1 MKRIREAI
9 KLGIFDSFRQEFLR
23 VRYPTCSPAEAGH
36 SVRVIPPVPRLMSLL
51 DPFLLAM
58 ATPQQGSPN
67 PWLQLIPFAL
77 ILGIFYFVMVL
88 PMRKRQQKVTA
99 FLAALKV
106 GDRVITTGGIF
117 GSITTSERPVR
128 AAAGR
133 QQRAHRSLACGDR
146 RISGAGPRRP

>member
-1 MKRIREAI
+1 
-9 KLGIFDSFRQEFLR
+9 
-23 VRYPTCSPAEAGH
+23 
-36 SVRVIPPVPRLMSLL
+36 MSLL

-106 GDRVITTGGIF
+106 GDRVITTGGIY
-117 GSITTSERPVR
+117 GSIAKLSDQYVQLQVANNVRIEVSR
-128 AAAGR
+128 AAIVGYQGQDPVVPEGN
-133 QQRAHRSLACGDR
+133 QQ
-146 RISGAGPRRP
+146 